1 MLFVCQVQVRRG
13 IAEVTDGYIVFI
25 ENIGIGMAQDVSV
38 HYVINSEIKIIEAQ
52 IIVHNACTMN
62 FFKNIKDLDA

>member
-13 IAEVTDGYIVFI
+13 IAKVTDGYIVFI

-38 HYVINSEIKIIEAQ
+38 RYVMNSEI
-52 IIVHNACTMN
+52 
-62 FFKNIKDLDA
+62 